1 MTKDWRIYAL
11 KADFNELARKF
22 NIDPV
27 VARILRNRGLQT
39 DEEYENYLYGTL
51 DSVHEPESMLDIE
64 LGADIIIDAISAGRS
79 IRIVGDYDVDG
90 VMSTYIL
97 YDAFKNLGADVSYD
111 IPHRVR
117 DGYGI
122 NERIVDDAYADGV
135 ELIVT
140 CDNGISAVDA
150 VNKAVEYGMNVVI
163 TDHHEIP
170 PVLPEADAII
180 DPHQPGDGYPFKEI
194 CGAVVAYK
202 LVQVIYRQM
211 DIELDR
217 NKYLEALAAATVCD
231 VMPLKDENR
240 IFVREGFRKLEN
252 TDNLGFRE
260 LLKACSL
267 EGKTIVGY
275 NMGFMIGPC
284 INAMGKLG
292 DAKDALELFITEDP
306 DFAEKRAKLLWET
319 NQSRKG
325 ETDEGEEKAIA
336 EISKEA
342 DEDGRPKDSVLVVYV
357 KGLREGLAGIVAGRI
372 KEKYYR
378 PTIVFTDTDGDEML
392 LKGSGRSIEAYNMYE
407 KINEHRDM
415 CVKFGGHPM
424 AAGLSI
430 KREDLDN
437 FREQLNA
444 DSGLSEQDMIPKLMI
459 DVPMPLSYATLKLAE
474 QLESLEPFGKGN
486 EDPLFAEKNLEIL
499 GYNYGR
505 NSNKILFVKVRSANK
520 GIYTMKTFRPKD
532 FLENINKWFTPEEC
546 AKIEKGIYSGCKLD
560 IAYTLSIN
568 DFRGSRNLEFFIKE
582 YDKSN

>member
-22 NIDPV
+22 GIDPV

-378 PTIVFTDTDGDEML
+378 PTIVFTDTDGDETL

-444 DSGLSEQDMIPKLMI
+444 DSGLAEQDMIPKLMI

-532 FLENINKWFTPEEC
+532 FLESINKWFTPEEC

>member
-22 NIDPV
+22 GIDPV

-64 LGADIIIDAISAGRS
+64 LGADIIIDAISTGRS

-378 PTIVFTDTDGDEML
+378 PTIVFTDTDGDETL

-532 FLENINKWFTPEEC
+532 FLESINKWFTPEEC

>member
-22 NIDPV
+22 GIDPV

-292 DAKDALELFITEDP
+292 DAKDALELFITDDP

-378 PTIVFTDTDGDEML
+378 PTIVFTDTDGDETL

-532 FLENINKWFTPEEC
+532 FLESINKWFTPEEC

>member
-64 LGADIIIDAISAGRS
+64 LGADIIIDVISAGRS

>member
-140 CDNGISAVDA
+140 CDNGIAAVDA
-150 VNKAVEYGMNVVI
+150 VNKAVEYGMNVII

-378 PTIVFTDTDGDEML
+378 PTIVFTDTDGDETL

>member
-64 LGADIIIDAISAGRS
+64 LGADIIIDVISAGRS

-568 DFRGSRNLEFFIKE
+568 DFRGSRTLEFFIKE

>member
-378 PTIVFTDTDGDEML
+378 PTIVFTDTDGDETL

-568 DFRGSRNLEFFIKE
+568 DFRGSRTLEFFIKE

>member
-22 NIDPV
+22 GIDPV

-378 PTIVFTDTDGDEML
+378 PTIVFTDTDGDETL

-532 FLENINKWFTPEEC
+532 FLESINKWFTPEEC

>member
-64 LGADIIIDAISAGRS
+64 LGADIIIDVISAGRS

-378 PTIVFTDTDGDEML
+378 PTIVFTDTDGDETL

>member
-22 NIDPV
+22 SIDPV

-378 PTIVFTDTDGDEML
+378 PTIVFTDTDGDETL

>member
-22 NIDPV
+22 GIDPV

-378 PTIVFTDTDGDEML
+378 PTIVFTDTDGDETL
-392 LKGSGRSIEAYNMYE
+392 LKGSGRSIEVYNMYE

-444 DSGLSEQDMIPKLMI
+444 DSGLAEQDMIPKLMI

-532 FLENINKWFTPEEC
+532 FLESINKWFTPEEC